1 MPLSINARM
10 RHLRKPPISMRVN
23 GSRQKRDLRNIGY
36 YHGYKGYR
44 FIHRSNERIALDDF
58 DQLKRIYDFDMSLK
72 TLIYPQIM
80 FVETTLKNRVL
91 EATLEDAKSEVFE
104 VIFTTSMTAYR
115 EKQGKQY
122 REALQKR
129 FRARDE
135 INAIIYSNCKNSGDP
150 VIWHFLE
157 QGRRVPIWAIFEEL
171 TLGQFGNFYLT
182 LKSSIKQSVAD
193 GLSFPKAC
201 EGGKILGSII
211 FTLKDLRNAVAH
223 NKPVFDL
230 RFKTEAPGK
239 PLERCMEIGTGVDG
253 ITFGTITDYIIL
265 IAYMMRSLGSSK
277 TDCKRFLNAYLH
289 LIESG
294 WISLPDNLAVR
305 IAGSDV
311 RRKISRMTVSL

>member
-1 MPLSINARM
+1 M
-10 RHLRKPPISMRVN
+10 RIG

-44 FIHRSNERIALDDF
+44 FIHRASERIALEDF
-58 DQLKRIYDFDMSLK
+58 DQLKLVYDFDMDLK
-72 TLIYPQIM
+72 TLIYPRIM
-80 FVETTLKNRVL
+80 FVETALKNRVL
-91 EATLEDAKSEVFE
+91 EATLDDAKSEAFE
-104 VIFTTSMTAYR
+104 DIFATTMTAYR

-122 REALQKR
+122 REALQRR

-135 INAIIYSNCKNSGDP
+135 INAIIYSNCKTGGDP

-182 LKSSIKQSVAD
+182 LKSSVKQDVAD
-193 GLSFPKAC
+193 GLNFPRAC
-201 EGGKILGSII
+201 DGGKVLGSII

-230 RFKTEAPGK
+230 RFKAEAPGK
-239 PLERCMEIGTGVDG
+239 PLERCLELGTGIDS
-253 ITFGTITDYIIL
+253 ISFSTITDYIIL
-265 IAYMMRSLGSSK
+265 VTYMMRSLGSSK
-277 TDCKRFLNAYLH
+277 TECRHFLNAYLH
-289 LIESG
+289 LVESS
-294 WISLPDNLAVR
+294 WNSLPDNLAPR

-311 RRKISRMTVSL
+311 KRKVAQMVSTL